1 MGRVIVKL
9 IQLIHLT
16 ETIPGPKVSVVDVN
30 RRPITLYRCI
40 CILQLQILVTHQ
52 GPSGEILFV
61 KFDCSLEVNDSLMVV
76 ASQAVVV
83 ADSAASFRSV
93 LVIVKHIVG
102 QVGKLAE
109 VLLDVQDV

>member
-1 MGRVIVKL
+1 
-9 IQLIHLT
+9 
-16 ETIPGPKVSVVDVN
+16 
-30 RRPITLYRCI
+30 
-40 CILQLQILVTHQ
+40 
-52 GPSGEILFV
+52 
-61 KFDCSLEVNDSLMVV
+61 MVV